1 MGRSFRELL
10 PNLRDFLVQVWSKS
24 NHPLV
29 VAIRISTTN
38 TTVNVYGLGAG
49 LSQVG
54 RSDMKAAEKFS
65 SVTPG
70 RYQMWETA
78 PRT

>member
-38 TTVNVYGLGAG
+38 MTVNVYGLGG
-49 LSQVG
+49 SVLV
-54 RSDMKAAEKFS
+54 RSDA
-65 SVTPG
+65 VT
-70 RYQMWETA
+70 
-78 PRT
+78 

>member
-38 TTVNVYGLGAG
+38 MTVNVYGLGAV
-49 LSQVG
+49 S
-54 RSDMKAAEKFS
+54 
-65 SVTPG
+65 
-70 RYQMWETA
+70 
-78 PRT
+78 